1 MMPFLLKHIMLC
13 CGAILLIIYL
23 FQFHAGGGNI
33 KIESRKLDIKAAS
46 RIDAKNDKY
55 APQGGEKKVIFAY
68 EP

>member
-1 MMPFLLKHIMLC
+1 MLW
-13 CGAILLIIYL
+13 GNFINYLSL